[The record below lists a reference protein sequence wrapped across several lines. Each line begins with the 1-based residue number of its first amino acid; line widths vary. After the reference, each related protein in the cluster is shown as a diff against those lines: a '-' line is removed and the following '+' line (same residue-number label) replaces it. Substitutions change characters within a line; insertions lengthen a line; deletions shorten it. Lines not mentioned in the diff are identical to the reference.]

1 MAITKK
7 KNKFVVPQIYD
18 QSVIF
23 ASGGNLY
30 SGTQNSSNQMS
41 IMDNFG
47 KSGNVQ
53 AGIGQALGSLQGV
66 MQLGS
71 QFGNNLST
79 SGIGSEV
86 QNINDISRGDILNTN
101 IGVDAKKSNVGGQAL
116 SGAMTGAQ
124 AGSSF
129 GLLGAGIGA
138 GVGALAGGISSIF
151 GNKSKE
157 EAAKKAEEQWLNNL
171 SAKDRQ
177 FQEQDLKQ
185 SMANFNAFGGDLFAY
200 GGNIKSPLT
209 EFNSGGSHE
218 SNPNSGI
225 MQGTGANGQP
235 NLVEE
240 GETKHEDYIFSN
252 RLKINPEITKQFKL
266 PSGLNG
272 KTFAAASKYLN
283 KEAKERPNDPI
294 SNNAVK
300 AQLAKLTA
308 AQEGLKEQM
317 QPQQHQGIPMEGQ
330 PNANILEQG
339 QRFAYGGDQTHY
351 QNPTLQGANINADGG
366 DINNFWGIKN
376 GKYTQEF
383 KDAVEKLY
391 NDPVKS
397 AQAVSALKNT
407 GYIKSKDDLLKYTN
421 DYKVGPVHEYMKENI
436 PQPKQVQM
444 QKDYYGDWPDPKHN
458 YYLRSVKLSE
468 VQKARRTDPNAYK
481 GFEAGEPTGTTFAMG
496 GNMFDGTGDSY
507 LSWIQPQQSQQ
518 PFNMTIKNQM
528 YPMAKQDTNKSW
540 SPIQASSYIPQQ
552 NSVSRRTDIL
562 SKNIDKY
569 GKVNSPVNNSQNTK
583 QSNPKQS
590 NPTDNNSVDF
600 SRYAPVAANLAIGI
614 SDLFE
619 TPENVKYNRVDP
631 ELIKSRMDYQPIDT
645 DWMQNKIN
653 SQLSAN
659 RSSILDA
666 SAGNRAVA
674 MSGLLGSNQQ
684 GINSLGESYLNAQ
697 NINYGRQQQA
707 NQFNAGIEA
716 QNVQAKNA
724 AQQQNIQL
732 QMAEMDANARNRA
745 AKRNAARQAILN
757 AASNI
762 GQIGKENYFG
772 NITTRSTGYNPL
784 DNLNYTK

>member
-53 AGIGQALGSLQGV
+53 AGIGQSLESIQGV

-71 QFGNNLST
+71 QFGSNLST
-79 SGIGSEV
+79 NGIGSEV

-240 GETKHEDYIFSN
+240 GETKHNDYIFSN
-252 RLKINPEITKQFKL
+252 RLKINPEIIKEFKL

-272 KTFAAASKYLN
+272 KTFSAASKFLN

-317 QPQQHQGIPMEGQ
+317 QPQQQQGIPMEGQ

-421 DYKVGPVHEYMKENI
+421 DYKIGPVHEYMKENI
-436 PQPKQVQM
+436 PQPKQAQM

-496 GNMFDGTGDSY
+496 GNMFAIGDY
-507 LSWIQPQQSQQ
+507 LKRP
-518 PFNMTIKNQM
+518 T
-528 YPMAKQDTNKSW
+528 
-540 SPIQASSYIPQQ
+540 
-552 NSVSRRTDIL
+552 VGL
-562 SKNIDKY
+562 NI
-569 GKVNSPVNNSQNTK
+569 
-583 QSNPKQS
+583 SNPKIKDIKNAISEDFSRS
-590 NPTDNNSVDF
+590 NYYSSKGLEDIHQQNNNNLDF
-600 SRYAPVAANLAIGI
+600 SRYAPVGANIAVGI

-762 GQIGKENYFG
+762 GDIGRENF
-772 NITTRSTGYNPL
+772 NANTVKSSTGYGYDSNGNIVHNTAEGTIFG
-784 DNLNYTK
+784 DSIYKNGKWIKR